1 MVEKNNGK
9 LTAKEDE
16 NEIAKE
22 EGFEI
27 DPSWQGVIKWGGL
40 SLFVGGAIALI
51 FFFGIIA
58 TGLTL
63 PVPAE
68 KMLEDPF
75 VPSALFTLC
84 IIGEILLL
92 PSVLGLYFSLK
103 DVKKTPMFIATAIWA
118 LCVPMFIASRGL
130 ILAISQISGNYLD
143 TTDEAL
149 KAAYLASAELAL
161 ETQNLYAMMGLI
173 LMSVASVII
182 GIVMLEGKEVFGGK
196 IGYVVIGAGIFTLF
210 GATTVIVEA
219 VPIIVPVLGVILSAT
234 WQFYI
239 GFKMYKMGQNV

>member
-1 MVEKNNGK
+1 MEEKNNGDK
-9 LTAKEDE
+9 SGKEE
-16 NEIAKE
+16 KNEIEKE
-22 EGFEI
+22 KGYEI

-51 FFFGIIA
+51 FFFGVIA
-58 TGLTL
+58 SGLTL
-63 PVPAE
+63 PIPAE
-68 KMLEDPF
+68 DMLEDPF

-84 IIGEILLL
+84 IVGEILLL

-130 ILAISQISGNYLD
+130 ILAISQISNNYLD

-149 KAAYLASAELAL
+149 KAGYLASAELAL

-173 LMSVASVII
+173 LLSVASIII
-182 GIVMLEGKEVFGGK
+182 GVVMLKGKEVFGGK
-196 IGYVVIGAGIFTLF
+196 IGYVVIVAGIFTFF

-219 VPIIVPVLGVILSAT
+219 VPIIVPVLGVILSAI

-239 GFKMYKMGQNV
+239 GFKMYKLGQDI